1 MERLIIKRRSNME
14 KIHIQYPV
22 QLKMLN
28 LISTE
33 TCIYIYMYVYLC
45 VLITQSCPTLYD
57 PMNCSLPGSS
67 VHGILQARIQE
78 WVVISFPR
86 GSSRPRDQTWIS
98 NIAGRF
104 FTTEPPG
111 KPYIYICTTV
121 QLLKRKVLQWE
132 LGLPKLRRGSLNQI

>member
-28 LISTE
+28 LAQKHAY
-33 TCIYIYMYVYLC
+33 IYIYMYVYLC

-86 GSSRPRDQTWIS
+86 GSSRPRDRTWIS